1 MRSCV
6 PVSHNIFSTT
16 KPQLFQLT
24 TIINIDLLECTGCLT
39 DSTDTYY
46 SLISRDFSGKQA
58 ESVSQLAE
66 LMVKTKTK
74 SEDER

>member
-1 MRSCV
+1 
-6 PVSHNIFSTT
+6 
-16 KPQLFQLT
+16 
-24 TIINIDLLECTGCLT
+24 LT

-66 LMVKTKTK
+66 LVVKTKTK